1 MRSADDEP
9 ETFEDKLGRLEI
21 ATLKGALPE
30 GLGEWA
36 CASLR
41 ELARIRAHR
50 DTLPVSIAKALR
62 NHRIAAAADLLAAP
76 SPQRAAALLHGHAA
90 QVARQWPRL
99 RVYDLGAD
107 TPLAHLHAA
116 NGWYDLPDHERTYLR
131 QLTKMA

>member
-1 MRSADDEP
+1 M
-9 ETFEDKLGRLEI
+9 ETFQDKLDRLEI
-21 ATLKGALPE
+21 ATRLGALPE

-41 ELARIRAHR
+41 ELARIRAQR
-50 DTLPVSIAKALR
+50 DTLPVAIAKALR
-62 NHRIAAAADLLAAP
+62 NDRIAAAANLLATS
-76 SPQRAAALLHGHAA
+76 SPHRAAALLHGQAA
-90 QVARQWPRL
+90 QVTRQWQRL